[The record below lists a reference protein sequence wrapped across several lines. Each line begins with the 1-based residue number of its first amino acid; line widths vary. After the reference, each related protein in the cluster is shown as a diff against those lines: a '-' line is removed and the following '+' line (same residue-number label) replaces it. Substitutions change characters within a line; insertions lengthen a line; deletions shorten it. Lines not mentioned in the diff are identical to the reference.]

1 MMKRHNQILASI
13 LVIQVVLS
21 VVVFWPRSAATG
33 QSEPVFTDLEAE
45 NIVALTI
52 ADADGNS
59 ISLRKATSNGSTELA
74 EVWVLPDAD
83 AYPAQADKITPLL
96 EDIVGLTTGRLVTRT
111 DASHKQ
117 LQVAPND
124 FQRRIEFETND
135 GKKRAAFY
143 LGSSPSYGATHF
155 RVADQNETYLTNDMT
170 AWETN
175 ATASSWIDTSYLSV
189 PPDEV
194 TKLTL
199 QNANGTFTFIFVKD
213 GNDQG
218 TWTMAGLAQ
227 DETLDEAKVNGI
239 VRQATSVTMVRPLG
253 QEDQAAY
260 GMDAP
265 KAVVTLETAG
275 RTIILRVGTQ
285 DPSDSTYVVFSSASP
300 YYVRVSEYSVK
311 DLVETT
317 GDDFLQPPPTPMPE
331 ESNSSP

>member
-33 QSEPVFTDLEAE
+33 QSGPVFPDLEAD

-52 ADADGNS
+52 ADADGES
-59 ISLRKATSNGSTELA
+59 IALRKVTGNGSTELA

-83 AYPAQADKITPLL
+83 DYPAQADKITPLL

-111 DASHKQ
+111 GASHKQ

-135 GKKRAAFY
+135 GKKRAFY

-170 AWETN
+170 VWETN

-194 TKLTL
+194 TELTL
-199 QNANGTFTFIFVKD
+199 QNANGTFTFMKKD
-213 GNDQG
+213 EDDQG
-218 TWTMAGLAQ
+218 TWTMAGLTE
-227 DETLDEAKVNGI
+227 DETLDEVKVNGI

-253 QEDQAAY
+253 KGERAAY

-265 KAVVTLETAG
+265 NAVVTLETAG
-275 RTIILRVGTQ
+275 RTITLRVGTQ

-300 YYVRVSEYSVK
+300 YYVRVSEYSAK

-317 GDDFLQPPPTPMPE
+317 GDDFLQPPPT
-331 ESNSSP
+331 SSP